1 MPSAVAILLMMGAL
15 MVASASAQSYTDEEA
30 TTMCASIELQPCRLR
45 IPGAYQLS
53 EKRCVQ
59 VFTTEKDFNAART
72 ECKGW
77 RVRGDVA
84 AVLNEEEHKKLLCMT
99 KEASPQR
106 LRYWVGALRER
117 NQFYWTSGVLTYTPW
132 AQPNYSEGEACV
144 QMNTDDD
151 DAQMVELCANME
163 LEECPSD
170 TMCGVY
176 RLNENSCV
184 KLSSMQENFEA
195 AKRLCKFIK
204 GKVVKVENEEEH
216 KKLLCMMYR
225 LYPKPLRYWISSVR
239 RQGSE
244 FRWVDGNGNVTFAP
258 WHSTPPSYGRE
269 PDCVWMNSDT
279 WGPWDKGNCRMRQS
293 VACQIPM

>member
-1 MPSAVAILLMMGAL
+1 MPSAVPTVLLMGAL
-15 MVASASAQSYTDEEA
+15 LVASAFAQSY
-30 TTMCASIELQPCRLR
+30 
-45 IPGAYQLS
+45 
-53 EKRCVQ
+53 
-59 VFTTEKDFNAART
+59 
-72 ECKGW
+72 
-77 RVRGDVA
+77 
-84 AVLNEEEHKKLLCMT
+84 
-99 KEASPQR
+99 
-106 LRYWVGALRER
+106 
-117 NQFYWTSGVLTYTPW
+117 
-132 AQPNYSEGEACV
+132 
-144 QMNTDDD
+144 D

-195 AKRLCKFIK
+195 AERLCKFIK

-225 LYPKPLRYWISSVR
+225 LYPKPLSYWISSVR